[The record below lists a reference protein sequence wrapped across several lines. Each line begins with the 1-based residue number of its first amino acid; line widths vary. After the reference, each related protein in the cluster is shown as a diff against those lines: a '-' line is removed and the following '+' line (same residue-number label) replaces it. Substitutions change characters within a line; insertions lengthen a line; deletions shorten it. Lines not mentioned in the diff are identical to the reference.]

1 MGLVLFRGL
10 TLRAVAL
17 VACETSLLLGAVVAA
32 AWLRLGSAALP
43 RAIDDGLVWKASLAA
58 LVTQLALSYAGLY
71 DLRIVANRRVLVER
85 LLQALGASSLA
96 LAGLY
101 FCFPPLIIGDGVFA
115 IAVVF
120 MIGLVFGWRLTFEW
134 LARRVGPRERIV
146 LVGTNPACVTLARE
160 LYERTEL
167 GVEIV
172 GFIDVDPERV
182 GTPVLNPGVIG
193 TIDDIPAV
201 VRDRSVDRVVVSL
214 SDARG
219 RLHMDRLLE
228 IKLQHGVAF
237 DDLASVYE
245 EYTGKIAVENLRP
258 SWLVFSSGFR
268 RGWWTRTFKR
278 AFDVV
283 VSALMFVIALPAMVL
298 VALAVK
304 ATSRGQ
310 VLYQQDRV
318 GEGGRV
324 FEIYKF
330 RSMRADAEAGTG
342 AVWARPDDPRV
353 TPIGRFLRRSRL
365 DELPQLWNVLRGD
378 MSFVG
383 PRPERPE
390 FVGRLTEQIPFYGV
404 RHFVRPGLTGW
415 AQVRYAYGASVE
427 DSLEKLQYDL
437 FYIKHLSL
445 VLDLYILVE
454 TVKIVLLRR
463 GH

>member
-1 MGLVLFRGL
+1 MRLVLFRGL
-10 TLRAVAL
+10 TLRAVL
-17 VACETSLLLGAVVAA
+17 LIACETSLLLGAVVAA
-32 AWLRLGSAALP
+32 AWLRLGSPAISPAL
-43 RAIDDGLVWKASLAA
+43 AEGLIWKAALAA
-58 LVTQLALSYAGLY
+58 LITQLSLYYAGLY
-71 DLRIVANRRVLVER
+71 DLRIVANRQVLVER
-85 LLQALGASSLA
+85 LLQALGAASLA
-96 LAGLY
+96 LATLY
-101 FCFPPLIIGDGVFA
+101 LGWPTLIIGHGVFV
-115 IAVVF
+115 IAVGF
-120 MIGLVFGWRLTFEW
+120 MIALVIGWRLTFEW
-134 LARRVGPRERIV
+134 LNRRVGPRERII
-146 LVGTNPACVTLARE
+146 LVGTNPACVALARE
-160 LYERTEL
+160 LYERKEL

-172 GFIDVDPERV
+172 GFIDIDPERV
-182 GTPVLNPGVIG
+182 GTPILNPGVIG
-193 TIDDIPAV
+193 TIDDIPAI

-228 IKLQHGVAF
+228 TKVKHGVSF
-237 DDLASVYE
+237 DHLASVYE

-268 RGWWTRTFKR
+268 RTRSTRAIKR

-283 VSALMFVIALPAMVL
+283 VSAAMFVVALPVMVL

-304 ATSRGQ
+304 ATSRGP
-310 VLYQQDRV
+310 VLYRQNRV

-330 RSMRADAEAGTG
+330 RSMRADAEAETG
-342 AVWARPDDPRV
+342 AVWARPGDPRV

-390 FVGRLTEQIPFYGV
+390 FVAQLTEQIPFYGV

-445 VLDLYILVE
+445 TLDLYVLVE
-454 TVKIVLLRR
+454 TVKIVLLQR
-463 GH
+463 GY

>member
-1 MGLVLFRGL
+1 MRSVIFRGL
-10 TLRAVAL
+10 TLRAVL
-17 VACETSLLLGAVVAA
+17 LIACETSLLLGAVVAA
-32 AWLRLGSAALP
+32 AWLRLGAPALP
-43 RAIDDGLVWKASLAA
+43 LALAEGLVWKAALAA
-58 LVTQLALSYAGLY
+58 LVTQLSLYYAGLY
-71 DLRIVANRRVLVER
+71 DLRIVANRQVLVER
-85 LLQALGASSLA
+85 LLQALGAASLT
-96 LAGLY
+96 LATLY
-101 FCFPPLIIGDGVFA
+101 LWLPALIIGNGVFV
-115 IAVVF
+115 IAVGF
-120 MIGLVFGWRLTFEW
+120 MIALVIGWRLTFEW
-134 LARRVGPRERIV
+134 VNRRVGPRERIV
-146 LVGTNPACVTLARE
+146 LVGTNPACVALARE
-160 LYERTEL
+160 LYERKEL

-172 GFIDVDPERV
+172 GFIDIDPERV
-182 GTPVLNPGVIG
+182 GTPILNPGVIG
-193 TIDDIPAV
+193 TIADIPAI

-228 IKLQHGVAF
+228 MKVKHGVSF
-237 DDLASVYE
+237 DHLASVYE

-268 RGWWTRTFKR
+268 RTRLTRAVKR
-278 AFDVV
+278 TFDVV
-283 VSALMFVIALPAMVL
+283 VAASMFVIALPVMVL

-304 ATSRGQ
+304 ATSPGP
-310 VLYQQDRV
+310 VLYRQHRV

-324 FEIYKF
+324 FVIYKF
-330 RSMRADAEAGTG
+330 RSMRADAEADTG

-390 FVGRLTEQIPFYGV
+390 FVAQLTGQIPFYGV

-427 DSLEKLQYDL
+427 DALEKLQYDL

-445 VLDLYILVE
+445 ALDLYILFE
-454 TVKIVLLRR
+454 TVKIVLLQR